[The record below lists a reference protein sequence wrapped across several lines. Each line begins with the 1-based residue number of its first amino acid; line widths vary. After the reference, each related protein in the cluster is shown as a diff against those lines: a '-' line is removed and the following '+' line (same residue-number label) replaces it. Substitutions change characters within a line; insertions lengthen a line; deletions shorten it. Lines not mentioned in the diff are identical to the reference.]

1 MNSTPK
7 RAESRAT
14 LRAILQ
20 GDQCIFPASVFDPIS
35 ARIAKDVGY
44 EMAMFAGSI
53 ASFTVLGAPDL
64 VVLTLTELAE
74 QARRICRAS
83 DIPVLV
89 DADHG
94 FGNALN
100 VRRTVEEL
108 ENAGVAGLTIEDT
121 ELPIAFDK
129 PPKGL
134 ISIEE
139 TLGKFQAAL
148 DARQD
153 PGLCIFGRSTAFSTL
168 PTEAAVERIQQYA
181 KAPVDG
187 LFLVGIQTWQQ
198 LEAMRKQT
206 SLPIILGGTPAV
218 MKDPQRL
225 SDLSVKIALE
235 GHATFTASVT
245 AVYETMRKMRA
256 ESAPLAMPTR
266 SVPDNVIADVTRESH
281 YNAWIQRYLKPH

>member
-1 MNSTPK
+1 MNCTPR
-7 RAESRAT
+7 RAA

-20 GDQCIFPASVFDPIS
+20 GDACIFPASVFDPMS

-74 QARRICRAS
+74 QAHRICRAS
-83 DIPVLV
+83 DIPLLV

-108 ENAGVAGLTIEDT
+108 ESAGVAGLTIEDT
-121 ELPIAFDK
+121 DLPSAFGK

-153 PGLCIFGRSTAFSTL
+153 PNLCILARSTAFSTL
-168 PTEAAVERIQQYA
+168 TTEAAVERIQQYA
-181 KAPVDG
+181 IQPVDG
-187 LFLVGIQTWQQ
+187 LFLVGIQTWEQ

-206 SLPIILGGTPAV
+206 SLPIILGGTPAAI
-218 MKDPQRL
+218 KDSKRL
-225 SDLSVKIALE
+225 AGLSVKIALE

-245 AVYETMRKMRA
+245 AVYKTMLKMRA
-256 ESAPLAMPTR
+256 QSAPSALGNINVPE
-266 SVPDNVIADVTRESH
+266 SVISDLTRESL
-281 YNAWIQRYLKPH
+281 YMGWMQRYMQPK

>member
-1 MNSTPK
+1 MNCIPR
-7 RAESRAT
+7 RAA

-206 SLPIILGGTPAV
+206 SLPIILGGTPAA

-256 ESAPLAMPTR
+256 ESAPSDMPTR
-266 SVPDNVIADVTRESH
+266 NIPDNVIADVTRESQ
-281 YNAWIQRYLKPH
+281 YKVWIQRYLKTN

>member
-1 MNSTPK
+1 MNCIPR
-7 RAESRAT
+7 RAA

-20 GDQCIFPASVFDPIS
+20 GDKCIFPASVFDPIS

-121 ELPIAFDK
+121 ALPIAFDK
-129 PPKGL
+129 PSKGL
-134 ISIEE
+134 IGIEE

-153 PGLCIFGRSTAFSTL
+153 PSLSILARSTAFSTL
-168 PTEAAVERIQQYA
+168 PTEAAAERVRQYA
-181 KAPVDG
+181 SAQVDG

-206 SLPIILGGTPAV
+206 SLPIILGGTPAA

-245 AVYETMRKMRA
+245 AVYDTMRKMRA
-256 ESAPLAMPTR
+256 ESAPSDMPTR
-266 SVPDNVIADVTRESH
+266 NIPDNVIADVTRESQ
-281 YNAWIQRYLKPH
+281 YNVWIQRYLKTN

>member
-1 MNSTPK
+1 MNCIPR
-7 RAESRAT
+7 RAA

-20 GDQCIFPASVFDPIS
+20 GDKCIFPASVFDPIS

-206 SLPIILGGTPAV
+206 SLPIILGGTPAA

-256 ESAPLAMPTR
+256 ESAPSDLPTR
-266 SVPDNVIADVTRESH
+266 NIPDNVIADVTRESQ
-281 YNAWIQRYLKPH
+281 YNVWIQRYLKTN

>member
-1 MNSTPK
+1 MNCTPR
-7 RAESRAT
+7 RAA

-20 GDQCIFPASVFDPIS
+20 GDACIFPASVFDPMS

-74 QARRICRAS
+74 QAHRICRAS
-83 DIPVLV
+83 DIPLLV

-108 ENAGVAGLTIEDT
+108 ESAGVAGLTIEDT
-121 ELPIAFDK
+121 DLPSAFGK

-153 PGLCIFGRSTAFSTL
+153 PSLSILARSTAFSTL
-168 PTEAAVERIQQYA
+168 TTEAAVERIQQYA
-181 KAPVDG
+181 IQPVDG
-187 LFLVGIQTWQQ
+187 LFLVGIQTWEQ

-206 SLPIILGGTPAV
+206 PLPIILGGTPAAI
-218 MKDPQRL
+218 KDSKRL
-225 SDLSVKIALE
+225 AGLSVKIALE

-245 AVYETMRKMRA
+245 AVYQTMLKMRA
-256 ESAPLAMPTR
+256 QSAPSALGNINVPI
-266 SVPDNVIADVTRESH
+266 SVISDLTREPLYMS
-281 YNAWIQRYLKPH
+281 WMQRYMQPK

>member
-1 MNSTPK
+1 MNCIPR
-7 RAESRAT
+7 RAA

-20 GDQCIFPASVFDPIS
+20 GDKCIFPASVFDPIS

-129 PPKGL
+129 PSKGL
-134 ISIEE
+134 IGIEE

-153 PGLCIFGRSTAFSTL
+153 PSLSILARSTAFSTL
-168 PTEAAVERIQQYA
+168 PTEAAAERVRQYA
-181 KAPVDG
+181 SAQVDG

-206 SLPIILGGTPAV
+206 SLPIILGGTPAA

-245 AVYETMRKMRA
+245 AVYDTMRKMRA
-256 ESAPLAMPTR
+256 ESAPSDMPTR
-266 SVPDNVIADVTRESH
+266 NIPDNVIADVTRESQ
-281 YNAWIQRYLKPH
+281 YNVWIQRYLKTN

>member
-35 ARIAKDVGY
+35 ARIAQDVGY
-44 EMAMFAGSI
+44 EMAMLAGSI

-83 DIPVLV
+83 DMPLLV

-121 ELPIAFDK
+121 ELPMAFGK
-129 PPKGL
+129 PPKAL
-134 ISIEE
+134 ISVQE

-153 PGLCIFGRSTAFSTL
+153 PGLCILARSTAFMTL
-168 PTEAAVERIQQYA
+168 STEAAVERIQQYA
-181 KAPVDG
+181 QEPVDG
-187 LFLVGIQTWQQ
+187 LFLVGIETWQQ
-198 LEAMRKQT
+198 LESVRKQI

-245 AVYETMRKMRA
+245 AVYETMRTMRA
-256 ESAPLAMPTR
+256 HSAPSALPAQ
-266 SVPDNVIADVTRESH
+266 SVPDHVIADVTRESH

>member
-1 MNSTPK
+1 MP
-7 RAESRAT
+7 
-14 LRAILQ
+14 L
-20 GDQCIFPASVFDPIS
+20 
-35 ARIAKDVGY
+35 
-44 EMAMFAGSI
+44 
-53 ASFTVLGAPDL
+53 
-64 VVLTLTELAE
+64 
-74 QARRICRAS
+74 
-83 DIPVLV
+83 LV

-121 ELPIAFDK
+121 ELPMAFGK
-129 PPKGL
+129 PPKAL
-134 ISIEE
+134 ISVQE

-153 PGLCIFGRSTAFSTL
+153 PGLCILARSTAFMTL
-168 PTEAAVERIQQYA
+168 STEAAVERIQQYA
-181 KAPVDG
+181 QEPVDG
-187 LFLVGIQTWQQ
+187 LFLVGIETWQQ
-198 LEAMRKQT
+198 LESVRKQI

-245 AVYETMRKMRA
+245 AVYETMRTMRA
-256 ESAPLAMPTR
+256 HSAPSALPAQ
-266 SVPDNVIADVTRESH
+266 SVPDHVIADVTRESH

>member
-1 MNSTPK
+1 MNSTP
-7 RAESRAT
+7 RLAESRAT

-20 GDQCIFPASVFDPIS
+20 GNQCIFPASVFDPIS

-83 DIPVLV
+83 DIPLLV

-121 ELPIAFDK
+121 ELPMAFGK
-129 PPKGL
+129 PPKAL
-134 ISIEE
+134 ISVEE

-153 PGLCIFGRSTAFSTL
+153 PGLCILARSTAFMTL
-168 PTEAAVERIQQYA
+168 STEAAVERIQQYTQE
-181 KAPVDG
+181 PVDG
-187 LFLVGIQTWQQ
+187 IFLVGIETWQQ
-198 LEAMRKQT
+198 LESVRKQI

-235 GHATFTASVT
+235 GHATFTASVK
-245 AVYETMRKMRA
+245 AVYETMRTMRA
-256 ESAPLAMPTR
+256 HSAPSNGSAR
-266 SVPDNVIADVTRESH
+266 SVPDHVIADVTRESH